1 MLPLTE
7 LIPIG
12 AIGFAAIAGGIGLFE
27 AILDLRAKVR
37 ARDVLSRKATSD
49 PALQQLINQIGEQP
63 TPSSARFPTRAGTG
77 TPSKLALEMASKT
90 ISNALIGEL
99 PDSDQKR
106 VEEGLHQTSK
116 AGESRYINMLLF

>member
-12 AIGFAAIAGGIGLFE
+12 AIGFAAIAGGIGLFG

-49 PALQQLINQIGEQP
+49 PALQQLINQ
-63 TPSSARFPTRAGTG
+63 TG
-77 TPSKLALEMASKT
+77 TPSKLALETASKT